1 MVLSDRLINMFKI
14 GFVVVLMG
22 IIAVGVW
29 LAIGHQVNTSP
40 KMARKAGAPIPVKV
54 ATADHGAVRQ
64 LIAAEGLI
72 KESSEIDIR
81 ALSDNEILTVNAQ
94 LGDVVSKGQLL
105 ILQDTTLQQSV
116 LDVAQAMVER
126 TESELSISS
135 EAHKQTKKFY
145 KDNLIS
151 SKEMDAAKLDW
162 MKARY
167 DAVNA
172 KDELV
177 HAEYDLKAAKLIAPI
192 DGLITKQIARPGMI
206 PASNTVLATLIP
218 LDSFLVQCD
227 ISEVKYRF
235 IHVGQRA
242 KISFYAFPGKEVE
255 GSVVRVDPEVEEKTG
270 NISVQVGI
278 INKGLELRPGMRGIV
293 HLIEE
298 GEGVRVPLVSLIN
311 EQDGQAM
318 VFVNDHGQARMRK
331 VELGIQGNKYAVVQ
345 RGITQGEEVI
355 VVGQAALSDGDELRI
370 GDEYESK

>member
-151 SKEMDAAKLDW
+151 S
-162 MKARY
+162 
-167 DAVNA
+167 
-172 KDELV
+172 
-177 HAEYDLKAAKLIAPI
+177 
-192 DGLITKQIARPGMI
+192 
-206 PASNTVLATLIP
+206 
-218 LDSFLVQCD
+218 
-227 ISEVKYRF
+227 
-235 IHVGQRA
+235 
-242 KISFYAFPGKEVE
+242 
-255 GSVVRVDPEVEEKTG
+255 
-270 NISVQVGI
+270 
-278 INKGLELRPGMRGIV
+278 
-293 HLIEE
+293 
-298 GEGVRVPLVSLIN
+298 
-311 EQDGQAM
+311 
-318 VFVNDHGQARMRK
+318 
-331 VELGIQGNKYAVVQ
+331 
-345 RGITQGEEVI
+345 
-355 VVGQAALSDGDELRI
+355 
-370 GDEYESK
+370 